1 MLRMLMLMRARV
13 AAGNSGEALAIYE
26 RLRST
31 LAAELGASPSAATQA
46 AYMDALRS
54 T

>member
-1 MLRMLMLMRARV
+1 MLMRAHV
-13 AAGNSGEALAIYE
+13 EAGNNGEALATYE

-31 LAAELGASPSAATQA
+31 LASELGASPSAVTEA
-46 AYMDALRS
+46 AYMDVLRA